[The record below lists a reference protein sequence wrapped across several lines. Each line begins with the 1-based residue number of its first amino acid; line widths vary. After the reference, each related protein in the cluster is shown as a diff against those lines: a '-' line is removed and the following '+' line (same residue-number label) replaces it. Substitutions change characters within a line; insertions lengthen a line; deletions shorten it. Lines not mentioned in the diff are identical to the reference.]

1 MESETDRERETGR
14 KKEKAGQ
21 TDRSSHDREV
31 GNIGRDR
38 VLTGA
43 DQGVRRF
50 QLSRCFMT
58 DHSSDA
64 FLVSITVQTRAQ
76 Q

>member
-43 DQGVRRF
+43 DQGVTTLSTFRMLYDGSF
-50 QLSRCFMT
+50 Q
-58 DHSSDA
+58 
-64 FLVSITVQTRAQ
+64 
-76 Q
+76 